1 MSKINILQSSVYN
14 KIAAGEVI
22 ERPSSVVKELLD
34 NSIDAGSTDIKI
46 SVLGG
51 GIKSISVKDNGGGI
65 GKEDLK
71 TAFLPHATSKIS
83 CEEDLFGIKT
93 LGFRGEA
100 LASIAAVSMVEIK
113 SCLSGGEAGALLK
126 LKGGAVTEESDCA
139 LSGGTHIKIENLFFN
154 TPVRLKFLKSERAEE
169 SEIINIV
176 SRYILCNP
184 DIRISLE
191 VNGKSIYQSYGNGLY
206 DAICCVY
213 GKETVKDLIKIEAV
227 KDGMALYGYA
237 GLPSYSKPN
246 RTYQTIALNGRYIIN
261 STISAAITNAYK
273 DFLLKRQYPFY
284 VLHLKLSEDVVDVN
298 VHPNKMD
305 VRFEDN
311 RKVFSIFYNSIY
323 GKLHSSMQSDVIK
336 PEISRDY
343 NNNSYTHN
351 IVEKY
356 NTSYNILNYDD
367 LKVNDYKDIHK
378 KNNINYEEKVNNCL
392 NYSLIDD
399 NNNGQ
404 YYNSDNF
411 EKSHN
416 NGYYA
421 DYKIVGTL
429 FDTYIILQIDN
440 DILLIDQH
448 AAHERLLYD
457 KYCNQYL
464 KNELAV
470 QYLIVP
476 YLLNVNA
483 LEYDFLYN
491 NLESFSKSGFNAE
504 LFGDR
509 VFKISSVPVILSD
522 IDLNR
527 FFADLFK
534 DINTI
539 KQDGSAD
546 DIIKERLMKR
556 ACRAAVKAGDK
567 LDSAEIDY
575 IIKRLF
581 DNTVLLCP
589 HGRPIVLK
597 YNKQDI
603 EKLFKRIV

>member
-1 MSKINILQSSVYN
+1 
-14 KIAAGEVI
+14 
-22 ERPSSVVKELLD
+22 
-34 NSIDAGSTDIKI
+34 
-46 SVLGG
+46 
-51 GIKSISVKDNGGGI
+51 
-65 GKEDLK
+65 K
-71 TAFLPHATSKIS
+71 TAFLPHATSKINS
-83 CEEDLFGIKT
+83 EKDLFGIKT

-100 LASIAAVSMVEIK
+100 LASIAAVGMLEIK
-113 SCLSGGEAGALLK
+113 SCANGNAEGALLK
-126 LKGGAVTEESDCA
+126 LKGGTVTEESDCA
-139 LSGGTHIKIENLFFN
+139 LSGGTHIKVENLFFN

-169 SEIINIV
+169 SDIINIV

-184 DIRISLE
+184 DIRISLD
-191 VNGKSIYQSYGNGLY
+191 VNGKSIYQSYGSGLF

-213 GKETVKDLIKIEAV
+213 GKESIKNIIKIEAE
-227 KDGMALYGYA
+227 KDNMSLIGYV

-261 STISAAITNAYK
+261 STISAAMTNAYK
-273 DFLLKRQYPFY
+273 DYLMKRQYPFY
-284 VLHLKLSEDVVDVN
+284 VLHLKLSENFVDVN

-311 RKVFSIFYNSIY
+311 RKVFSLFYNTIY
-323 GKLHSSMQSDVIK
+323 GKLHSSMQSEMINTGINQDK
-336 PEISRDY
+336 TD
-343 NNNSYTHN
+343 NSYAQD

-356 NTSYNILNYDD
+356 NTSYNILNYND
-367 LKVNDYKDIHK
+367 LKVADIK
-378 KNNINYEEKVNNCL
+378 ENIKINYEKKDNNCL
-392 NYSLIDD
+392 NCSLIDD
-399 NNNGQ
+399 NNTVQ
-404 YYNSDNF
+404 HYKIDNF
-411 EKSHN
+411 DKNHDS
-416 NGYYA
+416 YA
-421 DYKIVGTL
+421 NYKIVGSL

-464 KNELAV
+464 KNDLAI

-483 LEYDFLYN
+483 LEYDFIYN
-491 NLESFSKSGFNAE
+491 NIDTFVKSGFNAE

-527 FFADLFK
+527 FFTDLLK
-534 DINTI
+534 DIDTI
-539 KQDGSAD
+539 KQSDSAN

-567 LDSAEIDY
+567 LNNTEIDY
-575 IIKRLF
+575 IIKQLF

-589 HGRPIVLK
+589 HGRPILLK
-597 YNKQDI
+597 YSKHDI